1 MAHDVFI
8 SYASKD
14 KHVADAACAILE
26 SKGIRCWIAPRD
38 ILPGADWGES
48 IVDALNQAR
57 VFVLVFSSHA
67 NTSQQIRR
75 EVERAVNRG
84 LAVIPL
90 RIEDVPPAKSLEY
103 FISTPHWLDAF
114 SPPLERHLNY
124 LADIIRHILE
134 GEERPPP
141 PDPRKR
147 PAWHRHPIL
156 AALLL
161 AAAAGALLA
170 ASWRVLAP
178 PASRPSSPST
188 AASVLPPAPTPGE
201 SRLAFAS
208 VDTASAPQFMVAADP
223 FLHEAPIRVTVTN
236 KEPPESRIVLINNLG
251 LYEGKAVAPA
261 VSQNLLTQTLTG
273 NVPASFTLAFANP
286 LKSVTFT
293 VPKVY
298 PATESGVTFPAWRAT
313 ARSASGQEL
322 SSVGEGLTRRF
333 ADVPS
338 QTYALRAPAFDGI
351 TEVQFSSDPRLD
363 GVPFAAFSAILIEQ
377 ITLVPFE

>member
-8 SYASKD
+8 SYSSKD
-14 KHVADAACAILE
+14 KLTADAACAILE

-48 IVDALNQAR
+48 IVDALSHAR

-67 NTSQQIRR
+67 NASQQIRR

-90 RIEDVPPAKSLEY
+90 RIEDVAPAKSLEY

-124 LADIIRHILE
+124 LADIIRHILA
-134 GEERPPP
+134 GEARPEHPGLPP
-141 PDPRKR
+141 KR
-147 PAWHRHPIL
+147 SGSNRRPIL
-156 AALLL
+156 IGALALILAGAAL
-161 AAAAGALLA
+161 AAAWRYT
-170 ASWRVLAP
+170 AS
-178 PASRPSSPST
+178 
-188 AASVLPPAPTPGE
+188 PPAPASAPAPAASGE
-201 SRLAFAS
+201 IQIAFGS

-223 FLHEAPIRVTVTN
+223 FLHAAAIPISVTD
-236 KEPPESRIVLINNLG
+236 KEPAQSRVVFMNNLG
-251 LYEGKAVAPA
+251 LYEGRAVAPT
-261 VSQNLLTQTLTG
+261 VSQNVLTQMNTG
-273 NVPASFTLAFANP
+273 NVPASFTLGFAKP
-286 LKSVTFT
+286 VRSVIFT

-298 PATESGVTFPAWRAT
+298 PATESGITFPQWRAV
-313 ARSASGQEL
+313 AFSASGQEL
-322 SSVGEGLTRRF
+322 SSAGEGLMRRF
-333 ADVPS
+333 GDVPA

-351 TEVQFSSDPRLD
+351 ASVQFSSDPRLND
-363 GVPFAAFSAILIEQ
+363 IPFAAFSALLIEQ

>member
-14 KHVADAACAILE
+14 KHIADAACAVLE
-26 SKGIRCWIAPRD
+26 ANGIRCWIAPRD

-48 IVDALNQAR
+48 IVDALSAAR
-57 VFVLVFSSHA
+57 VFVLVFSSNA
-67 NTSQQIRR
+67 NSSQQIRR

-90 RIEDVPPAKSLEY
+90 RIEDVPPTKSLEY

-124 LADIIRHILE
+124 LADIIRHILQ
-134 GEERPPP
+134 GEERPEPP
-141 PDPRKR
+141 PVPGNQPVWR
-147 PAWHRHPIL
+147 RHPLL
-156 AALLL
+156 AALI
-161 AAAAGALLA
+161 AIGAAGAIFA
-170 ASWRVLAP
+170 GAWRAFAP
-178 PASRPSSPST
+178 PAS
-188 AASVLPPAPTPGE
+188 PPAPTSSAEPAPQAPASGE

-208 VDTASAPQFMVAADP
+208 VDTTSAPQFMVAADP
-223 FLHEAPIRVTVTN
+223 FLHEAPIPITVER
-236 KEPPESRIVLINNLG
+236 KQPPESRVVLINNLG
-251 LYEGKAVAPA
+251 LYEGRAVAPA

-273 NVPASFTLAFANP
+273 NVPASFTLVFAKP

-338 QTYALRAPAFDGI
+338 QTYALRAPAFEGI
-351 TEVQFSSDPRLD
+351 AEVEFSSDPRLD

>member
-14 KHVADAACAILE
+14 KHIADAACAILE
-26 SKGIRCWIAPRD
+26 ANGIRCWLAPRD
-38 ILPGADWGES
+38 ILPGADWGEL
-48 IVDALNQAR
+48 IVDALSAAR
-57 VFVLVFSSHA
+57 VFVLVFSSNA

-90 RIEDVPPAKSLEY
+90 RIEDVPPTKSLEY

-134 GEERPPP
+134 GEERPLPP
-141 PDPRKR
+141 PSPKSQPVWYRR
-147 PAWHRHPIL
+147 P
-156 AALLL
+156 
-161 AAAAGALLA
+161 
-170 ASWRVLAP
+170 VLATLLVIATVGAIFAGTWRAVTP
-178 PASRPSSPST
+178 PPSSPAPAST
-188 AASVLPPAPTPGE
+188 VASVLSPAPGE
-201 SRLAFAS
+201 SSLAFAS
-208 VDTASAPQFMVAADP
+208 VNTASAPQFMVAADP
-223 FLHEAPIRVTVTN
+223 FLHEAPIPITVER
-236 KEPPESRIVLINNLG
+236 KEPAGSRVVLINNLG
-251 LYEGKAVAPA
+251 LYEGRAVAPA
-261 VSQNLLTQTLTG
+261 VSQNLLTQMLTG
-273 NVPASFTLAFANP
+273 NVPASFTLAFAKP

-298 PATESGVTFPAWRAT
+298 PATKSGVTFPAWRAV

-322 SSVGEGLTRRF
+322 SSVGEALTRRF
-333 ADVPS
+333 GDVPS
-338 QTYALRAPAFDGI
+338 QAYSLRAPAFDGI
-351 TEVQFSSDPRLD
+351 TEVEFSSDPRLD

>member
-14 KHVADAACAILE
+14 KYIADAACAVLE
-26 SKGIRCWIAPRD
+26 ANGIRCWIAPRD

-48 IVDALNQAR
+48 IVDALSAAR
-57 VFVLVFSSHA
+57 VFVLVFSSNA
-67 NTSQQIRR
+67 NSSQQIRR

-90 RIEDVPPAKSLEY
+90 RIEDVPP
-103 FISTPHWLDAF
+103 TNAF

-141 PDPRKR
+141 PPVPGRQPVWR
-147 PAWHRHPIL
+147 RHPML
-156 AALLL
+156 AGLL
-161 AAAAGALLA
+161 AIAAAGAIVA
-170 ASWRVLAP
+170 GAWRAFAP
-178 PASRPSSPST
+178 PAS
-188 AASVLPPAPTPGE
+188 PPAPTSSAAPALPQGPAPGE

-208 VDTASAPQFMVAADP
+208 VDTTRAPQFMVAADP
-223 FLHEAPIRVTVTN
+223 FLHEAPIPITVEH
-236 KEPPESRIVLINNLG
+236 KEPPESRVVLINNLG
-251 LYEGKAVAPA
+251 LYEGRAVAPA

-273 NVPASFTLAFANP
+273 NVPASFTLAFAKP

-298 PATESGVTFPAWRAT
+298 PATETGVTFPAWRAT

-338 QTYALRAPAFDGI
+338 QTYSLRAPAFEGI
-351 TEVQFSSDPRLD
+351 AEVEFSSDPRLD